1 MNVDQS
7 ITNINARE
15 DDANTI
21 RTEEFEFDDDNEERK
36 DHHAN
41 GTQSKKPQF

>member
-7 ITNINARE
+7 IINTNARE

-21 RTEEFEFDDDNEERK
+21 RTEEFEYDDDEERK
-36 DHHAN
+36 DPHGN
-41 GTQSKKPQF
+41 GAETKKPQF

>member
-21 RTEEFEFDDDNEERK
+21 RTEEFEYDDVNEERK
-36 DHHAN
+36 DTHGN
-41 GTQSKKPQF
+41 GAETKKQQF

>member
-7 ITNINARE
+7 IININARE

-21 RTEEFEFDDDNEERK
+21 RTEEFEYDDEERK
-36 DHHAN
+36 DPHGN
-41 GTQSKKPQF
+41 GAETKKPQF

>member
-21 RTEEFEFDDDNEERK
+21 RTEEFEYDDEERK
-36 DHHAN
+36 DPH
-41 GTQSKKPQF
+41 